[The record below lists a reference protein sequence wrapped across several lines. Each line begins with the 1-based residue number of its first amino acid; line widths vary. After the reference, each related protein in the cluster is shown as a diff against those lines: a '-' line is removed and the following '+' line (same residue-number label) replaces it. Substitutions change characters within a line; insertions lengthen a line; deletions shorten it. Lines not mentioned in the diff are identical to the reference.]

1 MNEATM
7 DKAQLEAR
15 WPQIRGR
22 VKANW
27 NRLTD
32 DDLDQANGDPDTL
45 ISIIEEKYQEPRISI
60 EVQLE
65 QLLVA

>member
-1 MNEATM
+1 M
-7 DKAQLEAR
+7 DKARLESR
-15 WPQIRGR
+15 WPQVRGR

-32 DDLDQANGDPDTL
+32 EDLDTVNGDPDML
-45 ISIIEEKYQEPRISI
+45 ISMIEEKYQEPRISI

>member
-1 MNEATM
+1 M
-7 DKAQLEAR
+7 DKTQLESR

-32 DDLDQANGDPDTL
+32 EDLDKVNGDPDTL
-45 ISIIEEKYQEPRISI
+45 ISVIEEKYQEPRISI
-60 EVQLE
+60 EVQLA

>member
-1 MNEATM
+1 ME
-7 DKAQLEAR
+7 KAKLESR

-22 VKANW
+22 VKSNW

-32 DDLDQANGDPDTL
+32 EDLDKVNGDPDTL
-45 ISIIEEKYQEPRISI
+45 ISMIEEKYQEPRISI

>member
-1 MNEATM
+1 M
-7 DKAQLEAR
+7 DKARLESR
-15 WPQIRGR
+15 WSQVRGR

-32 DDLDQANGDPDTL
+32 EDLDTVNGDPDML
-45 ISIIEEKYQEPRISI
+45 ISMIEEKYQEPRISI